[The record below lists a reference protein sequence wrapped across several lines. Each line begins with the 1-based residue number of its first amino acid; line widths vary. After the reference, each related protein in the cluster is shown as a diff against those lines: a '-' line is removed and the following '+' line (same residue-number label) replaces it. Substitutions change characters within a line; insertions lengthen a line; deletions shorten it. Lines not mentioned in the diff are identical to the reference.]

1 MDRCSGFG
9 RVFLI
14 IRSPEDCERS
24 VLTSFRCLQRHCP
37 GRFSAAVW
45 HAGAAARSRHR
56 RWMRRRHAPV
66 VIPLQRNSSF
76 ACISPSVCLSP
87 YHDFLVPRPATY
99 LLTTSKNCVRVGS
112 PHKVRRASAGTLRSA
127 TLDTAR

>member
-37 GRFSAAVW
+37 GRFSAAVY
-45 HAGAAARSRHR
+45 AGAAARSRPPSSLNEK
-56 RWMRRRHAPV
+56 API
-66 VIPLQRNSSF
+66 VIPLQRNSSL

-87 YHDFLVPRPATY
+87 DHDFSVPRPASY
-99 LLTTSKNCVRVGS
+99 LLTTQRPAGFSLITDQPNTRVL
-112 PHKVRRASAGTLRSA
+112 PYR
-127 TLDTAR
+127 

>member
-37 GRFSAAVW
+37 GRFSAV
-45 HAGAAARSRHR
+45 ARRRGRSLPPSSLDEKAPRASRHS
-56 RWMRRRHAPV
+56 AATQLV
-66 VIPLQRNSSF
+66 VRLHQ
-76 ACISPSVCLSP
+76 SVGLSRVC
-87 YHDFLVPRPATY
+87 H
-99 LLTTSKNCVRVGS
+99 LTTIFRCPGLLPKVSK
-112 PHKVRRASAGTLRSA
+112 
-127 TLDTAR
+127 

>member
-1 MDRCSGFG
+1 MDRRSGFG

-37 GRFSAAVW
+37 GRFSAVA
-45 HAGAAARSRHR
+45 
-56 RWMRRRHAPV
+56 RRRGRSLPPSSLNEKAPI
-66 VIPLQRNSSF
+66 VIPLQRNSSL

-87 YHDFLVPRPATY
+87 DPVFCA
-99 LLTTSKNCVRVGS
+99 
-112 PHKVRRASAGTLRSA
+112 AS
-127 TLDTAR
+127 

>member
-24 VLTSFRCLQRHCP
+24 VLTSFRCLRRHCP

-45 HAGAAARSRHR
+45 HAGAALAPARHSSLNEKAPIDNRHSAARQLVARLHQSVGLSR
-56 RWMRRRHAPV
+56 
-66 VIPLQRNSSF
+66 
-76 ACISPSVCLSP
+76 VC
-87 YHDFLVPRPATY
+87 H
-99 LLTTSKNCVRVGS
+99 LTTIFWCPGLLPKVSK
-112 PHKVRRASAGTLRSA
+112 
-127 TLDTAR
+127 